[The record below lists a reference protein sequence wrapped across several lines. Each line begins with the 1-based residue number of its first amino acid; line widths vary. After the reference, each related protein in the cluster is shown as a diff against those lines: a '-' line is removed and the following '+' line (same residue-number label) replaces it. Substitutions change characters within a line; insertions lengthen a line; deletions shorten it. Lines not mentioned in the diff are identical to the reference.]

1 MILCLERNGQL
12 EVIMERC
19 FVQIGQNKKHLSADF
34 GHRCAYCDD
43 LDEYGGGYRAYHV
56 EHFAPKEKFPELRY
70 DYDNLLY
77 ACPWCN
83 RAKWDIWPSD
93 NSKINVVDS
102 EGLLIHVLKNMINI
116 SYGFQTDQYLESH
129 HLANI

>member
-1 MILCLERNGQL
+1 MLREKRPIRSYHG
-12 EVIMERC
+12 EVFRTNRT
-19 FVQIGQNKKHLSADF
+19 NKKHLSADF

-83 RAKWDIWPSD
+83 RAKWDMA
-93 NSKINVVDS
+93 K
-102 EGLLIHVLKNMINI
+102 
-116 SYGFQTDQYLESH
+116 
-129 HLANI
+129 